1 MTIEL
6 YFSNQLDQLAYKF
19 SEVVSD
25 EVQGKANILEPPVVI
40 VPNANLAKWLQ
51 LFLAGKNS
59 IFMNVGFQ
67 FLEAGLWGMLAALD
81 SGEKKPDM
89 MDKEQLE
96 ILLLYILQNLDR
108 SDIDFLPVTQYLFGE
123 DDTDR
128 PDDAARLWQLSERM
142 AHLFKEYEF
151 HRTDMIRK
159 WSASSSETEG
169 MERCQ
174 QRLYV
179 QLKILRDDLSGRTGK
194 QLLSTMEY
202 TDRVLSESPPDEARA
217 ANPQSVHFFGLSQ
230 ISNFHQNN

>member
-6 YFSNQLDQLAYKF
+6 YFSNQLDQLADKF
-19 SEVVSD
+19 SDIVTD
-25 EVQGKANILEPPVVI
+25 EVRGKDNILEPPVVI

-51 LFLAGKNS
+51 LLLAEKNS

-67 FLEAGLWGMLAALD
+67 YLEAGLWGMLAALD
-81 SGEKKPDM
+81 SGENKPDM
-89 MDKEQLE
+89 MDNDQLK
-96 ILLLYILQNLDR
+96 ILLLHILQNLDR
-108 SDIDFLPVTQYLFGE
+108 SDADFLPITRYLFGE
-123 DDTDR
+123 DDAKR
-128 PDDAARLWQLSERM
+128 PDDAARLWQLSEKI

-159 WSASSSETEG
+159 WAASTTETEG

-179 QLKILRDDLSGRTGK
+179 QLKILRDELAHRTGK

-202 TDRVLSESPPDEARA
+202 ADLVLSNSRRRRKAR
-217 ANPQSVHFFGLSQ
+217 PQILKVSIFSAFLRYPT
-230 ISNFHQNN
+230 FT